1 MKEEIKKIVDGIKRK
16 ITNGA
21 SDYPKVRGLK
31 VKNNRENNM
40 IEMKF
45 KDKPNALVRDYLK
58 QSGYVY
64 DSNNKSWNANLTKGN
79 QEQTKKIMYKLK

>member
-21 SDYPKVRGLK
+21 SDYPKVKGLK
-31 VKNNRENNM
+31 VKNNRENNK
-40 IEMKF
+40 IELKF
-45 KDKPNALVRDYLK
+45 KNRPNKIVRDYLK

-64 DSNNKSWNANLTKGN
+64 DNSNKSWNANLNENNK
-79 QEQTKKIMYKLK
+79 EQTKRIMYKLK